1 MNLRI
6 ILGSLLAVAVV
17 LGVATYQTIRWAE
30 GPAIPAEEH
39 PPSKVVEILDGW
51 TFQHVAALLEQEG
64 LIKSRL
70 FFVLVGKL
78 QSADR
83 KVRAGEYEL
92 NPAMVPA
99 DILSTLLNGHV
110 LLHPLTIPEGLTIAQ
125 IADVASL
132 GGLTDRADFLRLAK
146 DREFIAS
153 LGIKAETL
161 EGYLYPD
168 TYKFPRGVKA
178 REVLVAMVQ
187 QLRQVVGPDLLTRM
201 QELKMTMHEVLTLAS
216 VIEKE
221 TGSVG
226 ERPEI
231 SAVFHNRLKKHIP
244 LQSDPTVI
252 YGLTAFDGN
261 LHKKDLSSLSPY
273 NTYRVQGLP
282 PGPIASPGIQA
293 IRATLYPSDSRSL
306 YFVSRNDGTHQFSG
320 TLIEH
325 NKAVEKYQKRP
336 VRRGPHSQTSIAPR
350 QGRFSTKNEC
360 RESCLTGT
368 YRIS

>member
-1 MNLRI
+1 
-6 ILGSLLAVAVV
+6 VAVV
-17 LGVATYQTIRWAE
+17 LGVAAYQAIRWAE
-30 GPAIPAEEH
+30 GPAVPTEAL
-39 PPSKVVEILDGW
+39 PPSKVVIIPDGS
-51 TFQHVAALLEQEG
+51 TFQQVADLLEREH
-64 LIKSRL
+64 LIKNA
-70 FFVLVGKL
+70 FAFVLFGKS

-83 KVRAGEYEL
+83 KVHAGEYEL
-92 NPAMVPA
+92 NPGMTPA
-99 DILSTLLNGHV
+99 DILAKLLNGQV

-125 IADVASL
+125 VADVAAQQ
-132 GGLTDRADFLRLAK
+132 GLTDREEFIRLAR
-146 DREFIAS
+146 DQAFIAS

-168 TYKFPRGVKA
+168 TYMFPRPIKG
-178 REVLVAMVQ
+178 RELLAAMVE
-187 QLRQVVGPDLLTRM
+187 QLKQVLDPDLLARM
-201 QELKMTMHEVLTLAS
+201 QELKMTMHQVLTLAS

-221 TGSVG
+221 TGAGS

-252 YGLTAFDGN
+252 YGLPTFDGN
-261 LHKKDLSSLSPY
+261 LRKKDLSSPSPY

-282 PGPIASPGIQA
+282 PGPIANPGIQA

-306 YFVSRNDGTHQFSG
+306 YFVSRNDGTHQFSA

-336 VRRGPHSQTSIAPR
+336 FRRGSHSQTSIIPG
-350 QGRFSTKNEC
+350 QGVPADKEG
-360 RESCLTGT
+360 LA
-368 YRIS
+368 